1 MWMLWGH
8 SEGEEESRGGPQ
20 ETILGGWR
28 EISIFLSGCSRTM
41 DWCPRIWATSLTE
54 AGDRHVP
61 FSVSVEPP
69 AMLSAYQVIPA
80 TMCSFGPALLRAF
93 AFICCDPWTLKTVL
107 LGVPHLFTL
116 SSLNLLRPQA
126 VPNTEQTLFHRNEFI
141 LLTHTLRFW
150 RMVIAIYIMIW
161 VYNKLYFRL
170 LLIQRG
176 NPNEVWWI
184 EMEVKWIKN
193 FPKNHSLAQ
202 FGINIMTSAF
212 LWFVFVSPLT
222 YRFSEISF

>member
-1 MWMLWGH
+1 MSKNLGHQSDWG
-8 SEGEEESRGGPQ
+8 RGQ
-20 ETILGGWR
+20 ACA
-28 EISIFLSGCSRTM
+28 FLSVCGTPCHALCLPSSP
-41 DWCPRIWATSLTE
+41 CC
-54 AGDRHVP
+54 HVLLW
-61 FSVSVEPP
+61 S
-69 AMLSAYQVIPA
+69 
-80 TMCSFGPALLRAF
+80 ALLWASAF
-93 AFICCDPWTLKTVL
+93 TCCDPWTLKTVL

-126 VPNTEQTLFHRNEFI
+126 VLNTEQTLFHRNEFI
-141 LLTHTLRFW
+141 LLTHTLIFW
-150 RMVIAIYIMIW
+150 RMVIAVYIMIW